1 MPEPARFDFSGP
13 LDAVARR
20 CDPFTAAARATSRPG
35 QLDPIPKDETAS
47 GAGRRFQDKPA
58 DRIPFDGLHHVLQV
72 LFDLSLRNSQPL
84 RQLVSGQPGSIEELD
99 DALAGRLCLR
109 RHAAIVDFPRAKSK
123 LIEGEKVWQDE
134 AAMPNPTWDELADLA
149 LKRIAAAGAEYGDV
163 RIVHSISQTVAG
175 EDRRIASI
183 REAEDKGFGIRVLFH
198 GGWGFAASSVLSL
211 EDVPRVSDLA
221 VEIARGSASL
231 AREKVALVDEPV
243 HRDRIVTPFRV
254 DPFAVPLEKKTA
266 FLGELMERLQARSDV
281 ARSRADLWCRRDR
294 KLFASSE
301 GSHVEFDL
309 LALQGECAATAK
321 YDGRF
326 ASRSFSTPHL
336 RTGYELIEDTN
347 FFGEAVR
354 VAEQA
359 VEKVKAPAVQ
369 PGAYDLVLDSEH
381 LSLTIHESC
390 GHPSELDRALGY
402 EANYAGTSFLTT
414 DKRGT
419 FRYGSPHVNLVA
431 DNTEPET
438 LAATGYDDDGV
449 ACQKW
454 DIIREGLFVGYCTN
468 RELAVKVGESR
479 SRGSNRADG
488 WGSIP
493 MIRIAN
499 IGLDPGKASLEELI
513 ADVKQGIYIEG
524 HGSYSIDQRRYNFQ
538 FGGDAFWQ
546 IKNGMRTHMLRDVI
560 YHGITPEFWMSC
572 DGVADRSHR
581 RRFGFITCG
590 KGQPGQS
597 GWMTHAASPARF
609 RRVNVIKG

>member
-1 MPEPARFDFSGP
+1 
-13 LDAVARR
+13 
-20 CDPFTAAARATSRPG
+20 
-35 QLDPIPKDETAS
+35 
-47 GAGRRFQDKPA
+47 
-58 DRIPFDGLHHVLQV
+58 
-72 LFDLSLRNSQPL
+72 
-84 RQLVSGQPGSIEELD
+84 
-99 DALAGRLCLR
+99 
-109 RHAAIVDFPRAKSK
+109 
-123 LIEGEKVWQDE
+123 
-134 AAMPNPTWDELADLA
+134 MPNPTWDELADLA
-149 LKRIAAAGAEYGDV
+149 MKRITAAGAEYGDV
-163 RIVHSISQTVAG
+163 RILHSNSQTVAG

-183 REAEDKGFGIRVLFH
+183 RELEDKGFGIRVLFH

-211 EDVPRVSDLA
+211 EDVPRVADLA

-231 AREKVALVDEPV
+231 AREKVVLVDEPV
-243 HRDRIVTPFRV
+243 HRDRVVTPVRL

-266 FLGELMERLQARSDV
+266 FLCEVMERLHAGKDI

-294 KLFASSE
+294 KLFVSTE
-301 GSHVEFDL
+301 GSHLEFDL

-326 ASRSFSTPHL
+326 ASRSFGTPHL
-336 RTGYELIEDTN
+336 RTGYELIEEAN
-347 FFGEAVR
+347 FLGETAR

-359 VEKVKAPAVQ
+359 AEKVRAPAVQ
-369 PGAYDLVLDSEH
+369 PGTYDLVLDPEH

-431 DNTEPET
+431 DNTEQET

-468 RELAVKVGESR
+468 REVAGKIGDIR
-479 SRGSNRADG
+479 SKGSNRADG
-488 WGSIP
+488 WGSVP
-493 MIRIAN
+493 MVRIAN
-499 IGLDPGKASLEELI
+499 IGLEPGRASLDELI
-513 ADVKQGIYIEG
+513 ADVKRGIYIEG

-538 FGGDAFWQ
+538 FGGDAFWL
-546 IKNGMRTHMLRDVI
+546 IENGTRTHMLRDVI
-560 YHGITPEFWMSC
+560 YHGITPEFWGSC
-572 DGVADRSHR
+572 DGVADRSLR

-609 RRVNVIKG
+609 RRVDVIKG